1 MAPPQLPLSSG
12 AVAEWLLDNGL
23 LLTALELLHE
33 MPEAVTAAARSPAAA
48 HLLQRYFTDVRRF
61 PPAALA
67 KCEHPDVGSHKAL
80 LKGRDEQISLLDYE
94 LRLAK
99 EDVGELKERVQ
110 RLAQQPAGG
119 EAGGVPVP
127 QLGGVPHDAV
137 ERGPGDA
144 ERRMLN
150 FAVKQHLVARG
161 YKLSALT
168 FCEEV
173 RDQQLDVW
181 DGAGTLPREPLW
193 ALYLAAAKL
202 GGGLQT
208 EHIAALQAATSEA
221 EAREAA
227 AAAAV
232 ASEREQAAW
241 ALTQQV
247 RELQTQLQALRR
259 SSASDGQLVEM
270 EQRLAAAKAV
280 RTHHPRGSL
289 PPELLSAQQP
299 APRSTFAGSSSGSSG
314 HPTRHAAPPPPLACV
329 PSRLGSRSAS

>member
-1 MAPPQLPLSSG
+1 MSSSRG
-12 AVAEWLLDNGL
+12 LWGGDALLDSPP
-23 LLTALELLHE
+23 AL
-33 MPEAVTAAARSPAAA
+33 PETEAPHARTHTWLCLPQVAAAA
-48 HLLQRYFTDVRRF
+48 
-61 PPAALA
+61 
-67 KCEHPDVGSHKAL
+67 
-80 LKGRDEQISLLDYE
+80 
-94 LRLAK
+94 
-99 EDVGELKERVQ
+99 
-110 RLAQQPAGG
+110 
-119 EAGGVPVP
+119 
-127 QLGGVPHDAV
+127 
-137 ERGPGDA
+137 A
-144 ERRMLN
+144 ERRCGELE
-150 FAVKQHLVARG
+150 A
-161 YKLSALT
+161 
-168 FCEEV
+168 
-173 RDQQLDVW
+173 
-181 DGAGTLPREPLW
+181 
-193 ALYLAAAKL
+193 
-202 GGGLQT
+202 
-208 EHIAALQAATSEA
+208 IAATAK
-221 EAREAA
+221 REAA